1 MLKQIFLYFS
11 GHAQIPSFLQA
22 LYGATTTKPPIKA
35 PIKVPPRGPLGGQ
48 RPPPPPPPPFHRQPP
63 GPPPPIPA
71 QPRIERQNSVD
82 DIYSVVTP
90 NSINTNQIITASS
103 PSPNNFVLDN
113 NLDSYNNIPLSN
125 PLLSQPS
132 QQNIN
137 VQPTFGIS
145 NNPATGPGGSFAS
158 SPSVRIIF

>member
-1 MLKQIFLYFS
+1 M
-11 GHAQIPSFLQA
+11 
-22 LYGATTTKPPIKA
+22 
-35 PIKVPPRGPLGGQ
+35 
-48 RPPPPPPPPFHRQPP
+48 
-63 GPPPPIPA
+63 
-71 QPRIERQNSVD
+71 
-82 DIYSVVTP
+82 VTP

-158 SPSVRIIF
+158 SPSVRTIFNDDFVPI